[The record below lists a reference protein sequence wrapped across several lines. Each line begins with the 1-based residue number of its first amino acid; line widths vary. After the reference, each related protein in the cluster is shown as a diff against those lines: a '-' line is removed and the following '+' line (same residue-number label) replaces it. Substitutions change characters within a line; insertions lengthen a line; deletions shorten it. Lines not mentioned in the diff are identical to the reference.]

1 MENLP
6 EIKDIQLPD
15 GVSVFPLAYGWWVI
29 LAGIIFLF
37 ILIKLIVWGIKTSR
51 KHYALKKL
59 SQISVD
65 SPVQAAVNISELLRR
80 ICIVKYPQASS
91 LYGNE
96 WLQFLS
102 EHTRN
107 TLPEKAA
114 QLLVNAPFMDI
125 HNTTYQQS
133 DAVELKTFCKSWIGD
148 NL

>member
-65 SPVQAAVNISELLRR
+65 SPVHAAVNMSELLRR
-80 ICIVKYPQASS
+80 ICIVKYPQANS

-107 TLPEKAA
+107 TLPEKRSRTRSHREERVGDVITTGIR
-114 QLLVNAPFMDI
+114 QLGILA
-125 HNTTYQQS
+125 HGR
-133 DAVELKTFCKSWIGD
+133 LKHG
-148 NL
+148 